1 MPLRLLLEEEL
12 KKKYSISFS
21 DMKIKMDNSLMV
33 DEFFDGTRLLGI
45 VAPVKG
51 YQFCWLLNQYLQIDF
66 RINHE
71 IEIQLDK
78 KKRKYFFSIYEYQEP
93 NSARMHYLYNNQ
105 FDGEYLLPEFKHLDF
120 LWLLKGDITSNAE
133 LLQLQQ
139 SIKPITG
146 VQLVMELTA
155 DKIKHKAHLIF

>member
-1 MPLRLLLEEEL
+1 
-12 KKKYSISFS
+12 
-21 DMKIKMDNSLMV
+21 
-33 DEFFDGTRLLGI
+33 
-45 VAPVKG
+45 
-51 YQFCWLLNQYLQIDF
+51 LNQYLQIDF

-71 IEIQLDK
+71 IEISWIK
-78 KKRKYFFSIYEYQEP
+78 KENIFLYIEYQEP
-93 NSARMHYLYNNQ
+93 NSARTHYLYNNQ

-120 LWLLKGDITSNAE
+120 LWVLKGDITTNQE

-139 SIKPITG
+139 SIKPISG